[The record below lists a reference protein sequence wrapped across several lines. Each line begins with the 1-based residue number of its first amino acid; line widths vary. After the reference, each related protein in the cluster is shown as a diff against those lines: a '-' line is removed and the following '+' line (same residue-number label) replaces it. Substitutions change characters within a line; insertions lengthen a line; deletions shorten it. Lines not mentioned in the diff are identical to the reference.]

1 MDSNVKLGG
10 YFSRVDLDATTRAE
24 CLFTAFLIEHN
35 VPFTAA
41 DHAGDLFRKMFP
53 DSKEAKNYACAR
65 TKTTAIVKE
74 MADNAI
80 DEVISHLKHTPFS
93 VATDGSNDASK
104 DAKLYPIV
112 VTFCDRTV
120 RTALLA
126 MPALEGDST
135 GRNIGALVVDT
146 LKSKNIPLQN
156 CIGMACDNAPVMIGT
171 KNGVAAVLKESHENI
186 AIVGCC
192 CHLINLAAQKGSA
205 CLPVNVDEVLVDV
218 FYYLEKSSKRKDKL
232 KAFQSLHD
240 VEAKKIL
247 KHVSTRWLSL
257 GRSLKRFVEQWQPLL
272 SFFHGE
278 VKPSG
283 PVLKLPM
290 KPCDLRTD
298 PQKKKTESSH
308 QSKRPRLDTSAPVC
322 VGYSF
327 FQASR
332 KLPTWQDL
340 EQRRKTIHVPFVR
353 GQQGIL

>member
-1 MDSNVKLGG
+1 M
-10 YFSRVDLDATTRAE
+10 
-24 CLFTAFLIEHN
+24 
-35 VPFTAA
+35 
-41 DHAGDLFRKMFP
+41 
-53 DSKEAKNYACAR
+53 
-65 TKTTAIVKE
+65 
-74 MADNAI
+74 
-80 DEVISHLKHTPFS
+80 
-93 VATDGSNDASK
+93 
-104 DAKLYPIV
+104 
-112 VTFCDRTV
+112 
-120 RTALLA
+120 
-126 MPALEGDST
+126 
-135 GRNIGALVVDT
+135 DT

-156 CIGMACDNAPVMIGT
+156 CIGLACDNAPVMIGT

-205 CLPVNVDEVLVDV
+205 CLPVNVDEVLIDV

-298 PQKKKTESSH
+298 PQKKKTEQSSEQKTTTGH
-308 QSKRPRLDTSAPVC
+308 QCSC

-327 FQASR
+327 FQGSP
-332 KLPTWQDL
+332 KPPTWQDL

>member
-1 MDSNVKLGG
+1 MS
-10 YFSRVDLDATTRAE
+10 
-24 CLFTAFLIEHN
+24 
-35 VPFTAA
+35 P
-41 DHAGDLFRKMFP
+41 
-53 DSKEAKNYACAR
+53 
-65 TKTTAIVKE
+65 
-74 MADNAI
+74 
-80 DEVISHLKHTPFS
+80 
-93 VATDGSNDASK
+93 
-104 DAKLYPIV
+104 
-112 VTFCDRTV
+112 
-120 RTALLA
+120 
-126 MPALEGDST
+126 
-135 GRNIGALVVDT
+135 
-146 LKSKNIPLQN
+146 
-156 CIGMACDNAPVMIGT
+156 
-171 KNGVAAVLKESHENI
+171 LKESHENI

-283 PVLKLPM
+283 PVLKRPM